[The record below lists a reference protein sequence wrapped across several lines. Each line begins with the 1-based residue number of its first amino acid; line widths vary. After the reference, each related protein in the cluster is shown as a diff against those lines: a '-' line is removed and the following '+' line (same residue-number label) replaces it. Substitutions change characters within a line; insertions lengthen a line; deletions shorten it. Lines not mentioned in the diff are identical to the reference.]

1 VSTAQAHRTLAL
13 LRTLGIALLAVV
25 GGVLARRFLLGALE
39 ERIIWVTF
47 FPAVVVAAVFGG
59 WRAGALT
66 ACGSCLVVFLGWP
79 LLHDA
84 PIIDDH
90 GDRLGVVAFLVNCAM
105 IVAVAE
111 MAHRAKGRALQAQA
125 QAEAA
130 NRAKSAFLANMS
142 HELRTPLNAIL
153 GFTNLLRSDPE
164 VREDHRRTL
173 EIVHRSG
180 DHLLGLINGVLDVA
194 KVESGRI
201 ELEIAAFDPG
211 AMAREVVE
219 MLRQRA
225 EAKGLELI
233 LELPEGLP
241 ALVLGDEARLRQV
254 LLNLLGNA
262 LKFTQQGSV
271 RLRLASRTLDPPDR
285 VELSIAVQDSGP
297 GIAAEDQQRIFEPFV
312 QLAHR
317 SDQHGTGLGLSISR
331 QLVKLMGG
339 TLELESTLGHG
350 ATFRAV
356 IPSPTSDQAGAGRSP
371 AASVATARLAP
382 GQPSRRVLIVE
393 DHEENWR
400 LLRTLLE
407 QAGLEVRVA
416 HNGAEGV
423 DAYQAWRPH
432 FIWMDWRMPGMDGL
446 EATRRIRAMHGGRE
460 VKIVCLSASVL
471 AEERAEVL
479 AAGADDFLP
488 KPIRFDRIFAC
499 MGEQLGLRFVAHEPP
514 EAESPGN
521 ELDIAAL
528 AALPVAPRAA
538 LAAALLSLDTERIG
552 ASIQAVAE
560 LEPRLGDSLQRLADR
575 FQYTAILRALRAGTD
590 SLSDPGDSP

>member
-201 ELEIAAFDPG
+201 EIEIAAFDPG
-211 AMAREVVE
+211 AMARDVVE

-312 QLAHR
+312 QLGHR

-331 QLVKLMGG
+331 QFVKLMGG
-339 TLELESTLGHG
+339 TL
-350 ATFRAV
+350 
-356 IPSPTSDQAGAGRSP
+356 
-371 AASVATARLAP
+371 
-382 GQPSRRVLIVE
+382 
-393 DHEENWR
+393 
-400 LLRTLLE
+400 
-407 QAGLEVRVA
+407 
-416 HNGAEGV
+416 
-423 DAYQAWRPH
+423 
-432 FIWMDWRMPGMDGL
+432 
-446 EATRRIRAMHGGRE
+446 
-460 VKIVCLSASVL
+460 
-471 AEERAEVL
+471 
-479 AAGADDFLP
+479 
-488 KPIRFDRIFAC
+488 
-499 MGEQLGLRFVAHEPP
+499 
-514 EAESPGN
+514 
-521 ELDIAAL
+521 
-528 AALPVAPRAA
+528 
-538 LAAALLSLDTERIG
+538 
-552 ASIQAVAE
+552 
-560 LEPRLGDSLQRLADR
+560 
-575 FQYTAILRALRAGTD
+575 
-590 SLSDPGDSP
+590 